1 MNKNTISYAVL
12 FSAIVFASFW
22 NPRAALAQFPIYAD
36 QKASTWIGFSFGAS
50 IASESVK
57 IPVSTDGDNSA
68 TSGFKLGLALGPKI
82 EHWFGDNWG
91 ISSGVFL
98 LQKGVDEQ
106 YPTSSA
112 ARGVDT
118 SGNDNFS
125 LNYIEVPI
133 LLKWAF
139 GYGEIRPFV
148 FAGPSF
154 GFLLSASESTDGTI
168 PPINNLKSYLNT
180 VDYSVVF
187 GAGVMERIFKGPAI
201 TFDAEYETGFA
212 KVFSSEPPRPFSQPI
227 GQTSATSSEIII
239 TIGAM
244 WGI

>member
-1 MNKNTISYAVL
+1 MNRNTLTYSVL
-12 FSAIVFASFW
+12 FSAIVIGSFW
-22 NPRAALAQFPIYAD
+22 NPRAALAQFPMYAD
-36 QKASTWIGFSFGAS
+36 QKASTWVGFQFGTSIG
-50 IASESVK
+50 SESVTL
-57 IPVSTDGDNSA
+57 PSDNSA
-68 TSGFKLGLALGPKI
+68 TSGFKFGLVLGPDL
-82 EHWFGDNWG
+82 EHWFSDDWG
-91 ISSGVFL
+91 ISTGL
-98 LQKGVDEQ
+98 LFMQKGVDEQ
-106 YPTSSA
+106 YATSSS
-112 ARGVDT
+112 ARGTNGFDT

-125 LNYIEVPI
+125 INYIEVPI

-154 GFLLSASESTDGTI
+154 GFLLSASESTDGEI

-201 TFDAEYETGFA
+201 TFDAEYEAGFA
-212 KVFSSEPPRPFSQPI
+212 KVYNSEPPRPFSQPI